1 MATNNFK
8 AFGIGAGANITSQA
22 DYESLA
28 ALLTGFQSG
37 KASSAQINKALRQS
51 STMAYV
57 LAQFIADSASVD
69 VLDNGTPATI
79 LANLKSSMTALT
91 PGRLLNVQVFTGS
104 GTYIPTAGTKRIKVR
119 MVGAGGAGGGTP
131 ATSSSQIAA
140 AFGGNSGSYAE
151 SKIIDISALTSV
163 SVTVGSAGVGVAGS
177 PGGSGGSSAFG
188 SYLIAPGGPGGNS
201 GPPGAGLSIASDN
214 VIGTASSGSSLLF
227 GDSGSIGTGPIS
239 ISSDVSS
246 QSNFKSGKG
255 GDSIF
260 GGGGGGKV
268 GGGTP
273 RAASGFGAGG
283 GGSAVGPS
291 SNLIIA
297 GGNGSAGLVIVEEF
311 A

>member
-8 AFGIGAGANITSQA
+8 PFAIGSGANVTSQA
-22 DYESLA
+22 DYEALA
-28 ALLTGFQSG
+28 ALITGFQAG
-37 KASSAQINKALRQS
+37 KASSAQVNKAIRQS
-51 STMAYV
+51 SVMAYV
-57 LAQFIADSASVD
+57 LAQFISDSAAVD
-69 VLDNGTPATI
+69 VLDNGTPAAI
-79 LANLKSSMTALT
+79 LTNLKASMTALT
-91 PGRLLNVQVFTGS
+91 PGRLLNVQIFTS
-104 GTYIPTAGTKRIKVR
+104 TGTYTPTNGTKRIKVR
-119 MVGAGGAGGGTP
+119 MVGGGGAGGGTSV
-131 ATSSSQIAA
+131 TSSSQIAA

-163 SVTVGSAGVGVAGS
+163 SVTVGSAGIGVAGS
-177 PGGSGGSSAFG
+177 TGGSGGSSAFG
-188 SYLIAPGGPGGNS
+188 SYLIAPGGPGGNG
-201 GPPGAGLSIASDN
+201 GPPGAGLSMASDN
-214 VIGTASSGSSLLF
+214 AAGSASSGSSLMF
-227 GDSGSIGTGPIS
+227 GDSGRVGAGPIS
-239 ISSDVSS
+239 ISADVSS

-260 GGGGGGKV
+260 GGGGGGKT

-291 SNLIIA
+291 SNLTIA